1 MKIKLLHC
9 LCVCSFLCPSCIV
22 VEWIPTRIRTVVGTM
37 TAYCYTTGQLI
48 LAAVAYNIR
57 DWRWL
62 TLAVSLP
69 FYVFFL
75 YSWYIVNIHIVLLNM
90 PFEA

>member
-1 MKIKLLHC
+1 MGSQSYENVFHLFQVL
-9 LCVCSFLCPSCIV
+9 
-22 VEWIPTRIRTVVGTM
+22 EWIPTRVRTVVGTM
-37 TAYCYTTGQLI
+37 SGYCYTLGQLI
-48 LAAVAYNIR
+48 LALMAYYIW

-75 YSWYIVNIHIVLLNM
+75 YAW
-90 PFEA
+90 

>member
-1 MKIKLLHC
+1 MGSQSYENVFHLFQAL
-9 LCVCSFLCPSCIV
+9 
-22 VEWIPTRIRTVVGTM
+22 EWIPTRVRTVVGTM
-37 TAYCYTTGQLI
+37 SGYCYTLGQLI
-48 LAAVAYNIR
+48 LALMAYYIR

-75 YSWYIVNIHIVLLNM
+75 YAW
-90 PFEA
+90 